1 MHRILKN
8 AHSLFNTLLIYKNSM
23 TEIENKYKINVK
35 KFGYINWLGAYSLWL
50 KETKRFLTVWVQTI
64 VSPIITT
71 LLFWSVLNI
80 SISEYRGEILG
91 IPFITFLWPGL
102 ISMSILQASF
112 SHTSSSIMIGKMM
125 HTIEDIV
132 SAPLNAAEVTLAIIL
147 AACTRSFFI
156 LVASII
162 IFAFII
168 DLSIHSYFLLF
179 IFTFLGS
186 FILGSFGFL
195 AGLYANKFD
204 EMSGI
209 QSFIIVPCTML
220 SGVFYTVDKLPYFF
234 QSLSQFNPFW
244 FVIDGMR
251 YSFLGIADGS
261 IAKALIYLSVLAFF
275 SWLFAFILYSRGYK
289 IKA

>member
-1 MHRILKN
+1 M
-8 AHSLFNTLLIYKNSM
+8 S
-23 TEIENKYKINVK
+23 EIEKKYKIYTKN
-35 KFGYINWLGAYSLWL
+35 FGFINWLGAYSLWL
-50 KETKRFLTVWVQTI
+50 KETKRFMSVWVQTI

-91 IPFITFLWPGL
+91 VPFITFLWPGL

-125 HTIEDIV
+125 NTIGDIV
-132 SAPLNAAEVTLAIIL
+132 SAPLTAAEVTLAIIL
-147 AACTRSFFI
+147 AACTRSFLITLLSIFI
-156 LVASII
+156 FSFL
-162 IFAFII
+162 I
-168 DLSIHSYFLLF
+168 DLTIHSISLLF

-186 FILGSFGFL
+186 FILGSVGFI
-195 AGLYANKFD
+195 AGLYAAKFD

-220 SGVFYTVDKLPYFF
+220 SGVFYTVDKLPHFF
-234 QSLSQFNPFW
+234 QAISQFNPFW
-244 FVIDGMR
+244 FIIDGMR
-251 YSFLGIADGS
+251 FSFLGIADGS
-261 IAKALIYLSVLAFF
+261 ITKGLIYLSALAVAT
-275 SWLFAFILYSRGYK
+275 WLISFVLYSRGYK